1 MSGRSVRH
9 PRRAASAIVTTGILI
24 GALVGGSVTSAA
36 VSAAQSAAEPDVF
49 RTTLPNGMRAIVRER
64 PGADVVAISVAT
76 RGGSRDEQRETVGA
90 AHFMEHMF
98 FQGTPRRPDSADLD
112 REIEARG
119 GWTNAWTGWESINF
133 QVVTPIDDLD
143 LAVDV
148 IADQMVNSLFAPEK
162 IDKERRV
169 VLEELNGRLNS
180 PATKAYD
187 LFWIEVF
194 GDHPARNLPIGN
206 RDTIDR
212 STREVL
218 VAFRD
223 TFFVAENM
231 VVAVVGDVQHDDV
244 FQKLTTAF
252 AEMRRG
258 PVPPKNTAPV
268 PPLVPRLQTG
278 TSPGQQARVIAGGA
292 TVGYDSPDRHVLD
305 VVEAIL
311 GESGRRLER
320 EFVDTQAIA
329 SSAYAFYYPLTDVG
343 VWGISVGARP
353 AEVDRVTD
361 LTKAQLR
368 ALREQP
374 VAPEELA
381 EAKAYLRGQRLIN
394 RERSVDLAEELSEGE
409 AIGTYEPV
417 TEYISRVEAVTAAD
431 IQRVANTHLD
441 PDRLTLTILRP

>member
-1 MSGRSVRH
+1 VSARLAHRLT
-9 PRRAASAIVTTGILI
+9 RTAAGILAAGI
-24 GALVGGSVTSAA
+24 MTGTVVGGSVTSAA
-36 VSAAQSAAEPDVF
+36 ESAAQSAVEPDVF
-49 RTTLPNGMRAIVRER
+49 RTVLPNGMRAIVRER
-64 PGADVVAISVAT
+64 PGTDVVAISVAT
-76 RGGSRDEQRETVGA
+76 RGGSRDERRETVGA

-143 LAVDV
+143 LAIDV
-148 IADQMVNSLFAPEK
+148 IADQMVNSVFAPEK

-180 PATKAYD
+180 PVTKAYD
-187 LFWIEVF
+187 MFWIEVF

-206 RDTIDR
+206 RSTIDQ

-231 VVAVVGDVQHDDV
+231 VVAVVGDVRHEEV
-244 FQKLTTAF
+244 FRKLGPAF

-268 PPLVPRLQTG
+268 PPLVQRTQTD

-292 TVGYDSPDRHVLD
+292 TVGHDSPDRHVLD
-305 VVEAIL
+305 VIEAIL
-311 GESGRRLER
+311 GDSGRRLER

-329 SSAYAFYYPLTDVG
+329 SSAYPFYYALTDVG

-353 AEVDRVTD
+353 SDVDKVID

-368 ALREQP
+368 ALRESP
-374 VAPEELA
+374 VAPEELD
-381 EAKAYLRGQRLIN
+381 EAKAYLRGQRLLN

-409 AIGTYEPV
+409 AIGTYEPLAA
-417 TEYISRVEAVTAAD
+417 YLGRVEAVTAAEV
-431 IQRVANTHLD
+431 QRVANAYLD